1 MSRTTI
7 LIYSLKDPVTFGTNL
22 KRGRE
27 NHPKDDAT
35 VNAMFDTVDVGRSG
49 RISFRQFRKGRTE

>member
-1 MSRTTI
+1 M
-7 LIYSLKDPVTFGTNL
+7 TFGTNL